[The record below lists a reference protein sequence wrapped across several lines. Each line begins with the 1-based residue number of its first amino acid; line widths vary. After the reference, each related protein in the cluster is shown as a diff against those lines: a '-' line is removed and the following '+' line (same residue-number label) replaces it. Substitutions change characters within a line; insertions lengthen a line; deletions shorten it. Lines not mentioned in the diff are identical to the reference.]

1 MKRFFW
7 FILPL
12 LLLFS
17 CITIHFTEPQPYGGE
32 RLEEIPAELC
42 GTWRDKD
49 DQFSIDPKGMTE
61 IKVNKNEESGTIDSI
76 ATRVV
81 LSDTFRIYRS
91 GKLYVVNYRESNYPW
106 EIAVA
111 QKMSNGDINIYQTT
125 DAELLAKDKN
135 LRLLEAHFILDGKD
149 TIVRIVNPDFEGNR
163 EFKKAT
169 FEGQMKH
176 ITLKKIA
183 KKTSLQ
189 FTLSHDGKIY

>member
-1 MKRFFW
+1 MKRFFG

-12 LLLFS
+12 LLLSS

-42 GTWRDKD
+42 GSWKDQD

-61 IKVNKNEESGTIDSI
+61 LRVRKNSENGTVDSI
-76 ATRVV
+76 LSRVE

-91 GKLYVVNYRESNYPW
+91 GTLYVVNFRESHTPW
-106 EIAVA
+106 EIVVA
-111 QKMSNGDINIYQTT
+111 KKMPNGDINIYQTT
-125 DAELLAKDKN
+125 DAELLAKDKK

-149 TIVRIVNPDFEGNR
+149 TLVKTVNPDFEDNL
-163 EFKKAT
+163 EFKNAT
-169 FEGQMKH
+169 FEGQMKQS
-176 ITLKKIA
+176 TLKKIA
-183 KKTSLQ
+183 KKSSLQ